1 MMPKDISRTM
11 KMPNQLIFLRYC
23 EKDNNKTIKR
33 HIVVQQKNNLAT
45 ADRQK
50 GRMLSDYLMAARD
63 AFGSLLKAI
72 NSSVALVWRTI
83 KDISGTT
90 DGQSRLSQTSQSPT
104 PGYFFFPPFLPL
116 FLFFCA
122 FCTLTHMFLYNTLLR
137 EQYLKY
143 FVCRYNKTW

>member
-1 MMPKDISRTM
+1 
-11 KMPNQLIFLRYC
+11 MPNQLIFLRYC

-104 PGYFFFPPFLPL
+104 PGKVL
-116 FLFFCA
+116 
-122 FCTLTHMFLYNTLLR
+122 TLVDLEMRIIGTI
-137 EQYLKY
+137 
-143 FVCRYNKTW
+143 

>member
-1 MMPKDISRTM
+1 M

-50 GRMLSDYLMAARD
+50 GRMLSDYPMAARD

-90 DGQSRLSQTSQSPT
+90 DGQSRRHN
-104 PGYFFFPPFLPL
+104 LPRL
-116 FLFFCA
+116 G
-122 FCTLTHMFLYNTLLR
+122 
-137 EQYLKY
+137 
-143 FVCRYNKTW
+143 

>member
-1 MMPKDISRTM
+1 MQNNVPSRGTMLYRRLYMMPKDISRTM
-11 KMPNQLIFLRYC
+11 KMPNQPIFLRYC

-50 GRMLSDYLMAARD
+50 GRMLSDYPMAARD

-90 DGQSRLSQTSQSPT
+90 DGQSRLSKTSQSPT
-104 PGYFFFPPFLPL
+104 SGPS
-116 FLFFCA
+116 
-122 FCTLTHMFLYNTLLR
+122 
-137 EQYLKY
+137 
-143 FVCRYNKTW
+143 

>member
-1 MMPKDISRTM
+1 MTSV
-11 KMPNQLIFLRYC
+11 RYC

-90 DGQSRLSQTSQSPT
+90 DGQSRLSKTSQSPT
-104 PGYFFFPPFLPL
+104 PGLQL
-116 FLFFCA
+116 WVVVEA
-122 FCTLTHMFLYNTLLR
+122 DTSTLISS
-137 EQYLKY
+137 
-143 FVCRYNKTW
+143 

>member
-1 MMPKDISRTM
+1 MGKFGTLSQPWYMMPKDISRTM

-50 GRMLSDYLMAARD
+50 GRMLSDYLWAARE

-104 PGYFFFPPFLPL
+104 PGSLVIDPTQQGRICSVP
-116 FLFFCA
+116 
-122 FCTLTHMFLYNTLLR
+122 
-137 EQYLKY
+137 E
-143 FVCRYNKTW
+143 

>member
-1 MMPKDISRTM
+1 M

-50 GRMLSDYLMAARD
+50 GRMLSDYPMAARD

-83 KDISGTT
+83 KDKSGTT
-90 DGQSRLSQTSQSPT
+90 DGQSRRHN
-104 PGYFFFPPFLPL
+104 LPRL
-116 FLFFCA
+116 G
-122 FCTLTHMFLYNTLLR
+122 M
-137 EQYLKY
+137 LKSKENS
-143 FVCRYNKTW
+143 VTARDELVKSSEKSENATENHGH

>member
-104 PGYFFFPPFLPL
+104 PGYSS
-116 FLFFCA
+116 
-122 FCTLTHMFLYNTLLR
+122 YVGDSR
-137 EQYLKY
+137 I
-143 FVCRYNKTW
+143 CRLSCLSVFEVAIAENAISR

>member
-1 MMPKDISRTM
+1 MLYRRLYMMPKDISRTM
-11 KMPNQLIFLRYC
+11 KMPNQPIFLRYC

-83 KDISGTT
+83 KDKSGTT

-104 PGYFFFPPFLPL
+104 PGDAT
-116 FLFFCA
+116 C
-122 FCTLTHMFLYNTLLR
+122 
-137 EQYLKY
+137 
-143 FVCRYNKTW
+143 V